1 MNVVAIHI
9 MRRKLGLSDRRYR
22 NILRQVAGVTSS
34 KELSGDAA
42 KKVYSTLCKL
52 SEAATPAARYIWVL
66 WTELQGFLPPK
77 DRSGSYLVGFI
88 RKCCPPQDTLE
99 LRDLGDLDDLD
110 PKTVHKIIE
119 SLKIRLST
127 EEEKLAKEVPF

>member
-22 NILRQVAGVTSS
+22 NILRDVAGVTSS
-34 KELSGDAA
+34 KELTGDAA
-42 KKVYSTLCKL
+42 KKVYAALCKL
-52 SEAATPAARYIWVL
+52 AEAQTPAARYVWVL
-66 WTELQGFLPPK
+66 WTNLQGFLPPK
-77 DRSGSYLVGFI
+77 DRSGAYLVGFI

-110 PKTVHKIIE
+110 PRTIHKIIE